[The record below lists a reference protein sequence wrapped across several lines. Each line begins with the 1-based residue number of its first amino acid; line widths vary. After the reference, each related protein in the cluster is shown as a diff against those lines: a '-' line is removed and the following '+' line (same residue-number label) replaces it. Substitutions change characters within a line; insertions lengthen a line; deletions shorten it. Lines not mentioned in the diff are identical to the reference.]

1 MLVIKYNNNNR
12 SRDPCKWT
20 MDTEGQTVRSGS
32 SNYGD
37 QHKTL
42 YIDIQYYVNE
52 WRESSQGLGKVGR

>member
-1 MLVIKYNNNNR
+1 
-12 SRDPCKWT
+12 

-42 YIDIQYYVNE
+42 YIDIQYFVNE